1 MIVATSYFAA
11 GSQNAG
17 SVTKAMQIA
26 HISLDMIPSRRM
38 FWISSHP
45 RSFGIVTSC
54 CSVKSSKVSLGTF
67 T

>member
-38 FWISSHP
+38 FWIASHPAASVSSH
-45 RSFGIVTSC
+45 
-54 CSVKSSKVSLGTF
+54 LAAA
-67 T
+67 